1 MSHEVSSDL
10 VKTIRMNG
18 CNQMKGDMIRWL
30 GENPK
35 ASALDLVKHFC
46 GPIWMGSGQDDGA
59 YTEGQN
65 FNR

>member
-1 MSHEVSSDL
+1 
-10 VKTIRMNG
+10 MNG

-46 GPIWMGSGQDDGA
+46 GTIWMGSGQDDGA
-59 YTEGQN
+59 YSEGQN